1 MAAVREIETDTYDY
15 VVCGYVISSFS
26 LEWLLTRRSG
36 GTAGCVI
43 AGRLAEDLSA
53 TVLILEA
60 GQDNIDLE
68 NVHMPGG

>member
-1 MAAVREIETDTYDY
+1 MLSAGDLPQ
-15 VVCGYVISSFS
+15 SSS
-26 LEWLLTRRSG
+26 LELLLTRRSG

-43 AGRLAEDLSA
+43 AGRLAEDLNA

-60 GQDNIDLE
+60 GQDNVGLE

>member
-1 MAAVREIETDTYDY
+1 MVAAREIETDTYDY
-15 VVCGYVISSFS
+15 VVCG
-26 LEWLLTRRSG
+26 G

-43 AGRLAEDLSA
+43 ARRLSENLNA

-60 GQDNIDLE
+60 GPNNVDLE